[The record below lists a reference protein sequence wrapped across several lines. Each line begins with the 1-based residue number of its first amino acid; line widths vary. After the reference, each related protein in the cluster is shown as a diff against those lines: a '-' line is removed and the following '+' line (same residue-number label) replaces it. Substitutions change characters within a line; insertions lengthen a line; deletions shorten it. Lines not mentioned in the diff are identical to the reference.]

1 MADVHVLNHPL
12 TGQFLRAMRDKDS
25 TPEVF
30 RAQVKRLGLLLALEC
45 SKDLKTA
52 PQTVQTP
59 LCETTEDVVSDSVAI
74 VPILRAGLGLM
85 EPFLELMPQAKTYCL
100 GLYRNEQTHQPVSY
114 YNKLD
119 ECEMVDVVYVI
130 DPMLAT
136 GGSAIMT
143 IDALRE
149 WGTQKKDMQIKF
161 IGLIGAPEGVK
172 ALQEAH
178 SDVDIHLAALDDHLN
193 EDAYIVPGLGD
204 AGDRIFNS

>member
-1 MADVHVLNHPL
+1 MSKLHVLSHPL
-12 TGQFLRAMRDKDS
+12 TGNFLKNMRDKNS
-25 TPEVF
+25 APEVF
-30 RAQVKRLGLLLALEC
+30 RAQVRRLGYMLALEATQ
-45 SKDLKTA
+45 DLQTA
-52 PQTVQTP
+52 SQKVQTP
-59 LCETTEDVVSDSVAI
+59 LCETTENVVSQSVAI

-85 EPFLELMPQAKTYCL
+85 EPFLELIPFAKTYCL
-100 GLYRNEQTHQPVSY
+100 GLYRDEQTHEPVSY

-119 ECEMVDVVYVI
+119 DYEGVDVVYVI

-143 IDALRE
+143 IDAL
-149 WGTQKKDMQIKF
+149 KKAGAAKIKF

-178 SDVDIHLAALDDHLN
+178 GDVNIYLAALDDHLN
-193 EDAYIVPGLGD
+193 DDAYIVPGLGD